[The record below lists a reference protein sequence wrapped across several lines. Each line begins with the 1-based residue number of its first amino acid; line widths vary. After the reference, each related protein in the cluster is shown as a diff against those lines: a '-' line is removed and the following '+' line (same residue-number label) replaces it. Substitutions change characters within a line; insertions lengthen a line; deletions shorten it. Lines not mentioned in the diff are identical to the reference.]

1 MQYSFA
7 QRTKAMLSSPVHFMR
22 SLSTRE
28 SFISF
33 AEELPA
39 EELFPIS
46 SLEAAAAAVISKS
59 PAALQYGE
67 PQGYLPLR
75 EWLCKDFKERKG
87 TDVDAGQVLLTTGSQ
102 QAMDLLARVYVE
114 PGDPVLVEQPTAP
127 GFLQILKMQGASIV
141 PIEGDAEGM
150 NPERLRQEAERL
162 RPKLVLVSPNFTN
175 PTGILWSLERR
186 REVLDIC
193 KSLKVLI
200 VEDNS
205 YGDLHFGGI
214 GAKAFYGEHPSLF
227 SLDDAGKGG
236 QVLHIG
242 SFSKTV
248 VPALRTG
255 WAAGNKRMIDTMVM
269 AKQLAD
275 WQSSHFNQ
283 CLLHYLLESSAFN
296 IHDHIRML
304 NREYETR
311 LKLMTELLKRP
322 AWKQVSYE
330 VPGGGMFIWVKLP
343 DALDGVALLKC
354 SLDKG
359 AAFLPG
365 PLCYPNGGGSGY
377 IRLNFTHP
385 GRDELLLGMNL
396 IGEAILEFTARS

>member
-7 QRTKAMLSSPVHFMR
+7 ERTKAMLSSPLHFMR
-22 SLSTRE
+22 SLSTRG

-39 EELFPIS
+39 EELFPLS
-46 SLEAAAAAVISKS
+46 PLAAAAAAVISRS

-75 EWLCKDFKERKG
+75 EWLCRDFRQMKQ
-87 TDVDAGQVLLTTGSQ
+87 TDVNAKQVLLTTGSQ

-114 PGDPVLVEQPTAP
+114 SGDSVLVEQPTSP
-127 GFLQILKMQGASIV
+127 GFLQILNMQGAIIIPV
-141 PIEGDAEGM
+141 EGDGEGI
-150 NPERLRQEAERL
+150 NPEQLLAQMENS
-162 RPKLVLVSPNFTN
+162 RPKLLLVSPNFTN
-175 PTGILWSLERR
+175 PTGTLWSLERR
-186 REVLDIC
+186 KEVLEIC
-193 KSLKVLI
+193 RSRKVLI

-214 GAKAFYGEHPSLF
+214 GAKEFYHKYPSLF
-227 SLDDAGKGG
+227 SLDEAGKGG
-236 QVLHIG
+236 QVLYIG

-255 WAAGNKRMIDTMVM
+255 WAAGNKAMIETMVL

-283 CLLHYLLESSAFN
+283 CLLHGLLESSTFD
-296 IHDHIRML
+296 IYEHIRML

-322 AWKQVSYE
+322 AWKNAHYE
-330 VPGGGMFIWVKLP
+330 MPEGGMFVWVKLP
-343 DALDGVALLKC
+343 DALDSLALLKC

-365 PLCYPNGGGSGY
+365 PLCYPNGEGSGY

-396 IGEAILEFTARS
+396 IGEAISEFTARS

>member
-7 QRTKAMLSSPVHFMR
+7 ERTKSMLASPLHFMR
-22 SLSTRE
+22 SLTTRD

-39 EELFPIS
+39 EELFPLS

-75 EWLCKDFKERKG
+75 EWLCNNFKQTKQTEL
-87 TDVDAGQVLLTTGSQ
+87 DSSQILLTTGSQ
-102 QAMDLLARVYVE
+102 QAVDLLARVYVE
-114 PGDPVLVEQPTAP
+114 QGDPVLVEHPTSP
-127 GFLQILKMQGASIV
+127 GFLQILRMQGAVIV
-141 PIEGDAEGM
+141 PVEGDTEGIST
-150 NPERLRQEAERL
+150 EHLLEQTEKF
-162 RPKLVLVSPNFTN
+162 RPKLLLVSPNFTN
-175 PTGILWSLERR
+175 PTGVLWSPERR
-186 REVLDIC
+186 KAVLDIC
-193 KSLKVLI
+193 RERNILI
-200 VEDNS
+200 VEDNA
-205 YGDLHFGGI
+205 YGDLHFGGMTE
-214 GAKAFYGEHPSLF
+214 KEFYNKYPSLF
-227 SLDDAGKGG
+227 SLDEAGLGG
-236 QVLHIG
+236 QVLYIG

-255 WAAGNKRMIDTMVM
+255 WAAGNKVIIDAMVM

-283 CLLHYLLESSAFN
+283 CLLHYLLEYSAFD
-296 IHDHIRML
+296 IHEHIQLL
-304 NREYETR
+304 NREYQTR

-322 AWKQVSYE
+322 AWKNTRYN
-330 VPGGGMFIWVKLP
+330 VPEGGMFIWVKLP
-343 DALDGVALLKC
+343 DGLDSALLLKC

-365 PLCYPNGGGSGY
+365 TLCYANGEGREN

-396 IGEAILEFTARS
+396 IGEAISEFTARS

>member
-1 MQYSFA
+1 MLYSFA
-7 QRTKAMLSSPVHFMR
+7 ERTKAMLSSPLHFMKAGSAR
-22 SLSTRE
+22 D

-39 EELFPIS
+39 EELFPLS
-46 SLEAAAAAVISKS
+46 PLEAAAAAVISKS

-75 EWLCKDFKERKG
+75 EWLCRDFKQMKKTE
-87 TDVDAGQVLLTTGSQ
+87 VDAKQILLTTGSQ
-102 QAMDLLARVYVE
+102 QAMDLLVRVYVE
-114 PGDPVLVEQPTAP
+114 PGDHVLVEQPTSP
-127 GFLQILKMQGASIV
+127 GFLQILNMQGAVVV
-141 PIEGDAEGM
+141 PVEGDREGIR
-150 NPERLRQEAERL
+150 PENLLKQMERS
-162 RPKLVLVSPNFTN
+162 RPKLLLVSPNFTN

-186 REVLDIC
+186 KEVLEIC
-193 KSLKVLI
+193 KARGVLI

-214 GAKAFYGEHPSLF
+214 GMKEFYSKYPSLF
-227 SLDDAGKGG
+227 TLDEAGKGG
-236 QVLHIG
+236 QVLYIG

-255 WAAGNKRMIDTMVM
+255 WAAGHQAMIDMMVL

-283 CLLHYLLESSAFN
+283 CLLHELLESSPFN
-296 IHDHIRML
+296 IYEHIRML

-322 AWKQVSYE
+322 AWKNISYD
-330 VPGGGMFIWVKLP
+330 VPEGGMFVWLKLP
-343 DALDGVALLKC
+343 DALDSLALLKC
-354 SLDKG
+354 SMEKG

-365 PLCYPNGGGSGY
+365 SLCYPNEGGSGY

-396 IGEAILEFTARS
+396 IGEAISEFTARS